1 MNISFL
7 KFQLIL
13 KEVVFIMKEQLNQL
27 SAYQP
32 GLSPRALKEESMALK
47 EIYINLHQMKI
58 CMDHRL
64 KLKKRYQHT

>member
-1 MNISFL
+1 MNISF
-7 KFQLIL
+7 FEISVNS

-32 GLSPRALKEESMALK
+32 GLSPRALKEKYGIEG
-47 EIYINLHQMKI
+47 IYINLHQMKI

>member
-1 MNISFL
+1 
-7 KFQLIL
+7 
-13 KEVVFIMKEQLNQL
+13 MKEQLNQL

-32 GLSPRALKEESMALK
+32 GLSPRALKESMALK
-47 EIYINLHQMKI
+47 EIYINLHQMKT